1 MSAPFQGL
9 TAQPEN
15 SVTRIKSELTY
26 ISPLENHFDY
36 ERKLHEFKQKLWND
50 YKLWATAFGIEE
62 CYKKCQQNQKILI
75 YSHRKIGWSNPIY
88 SLTANFSIEVKTN
101 FGYGRSSY
109 FFSILRYQSIE
120 ITPFSEWVEYQFA
133 QYSDIIRYTQKYN
146 LENGSWPIALSYCQ
160 EACNISL
167 LEERQF
173 ISKYIIEELEK
184 MTQELEEILHK
195 DSFIFKNKDHTFYK
209 VDIKGRILIEFRAE
223 KITGALNFIRKI
235 MQLDIIIDTKVF
247 IKRIEASNRMIK
259 PLLVNELGIIKK
271 ELDEFNYD
279 MNILLPIYLDRKKK
293 IDLFEI
299 QKHQLME
306 KLNPPGDEL
315 FWLSQEQ
322 IEKKFLEIYPVYS
335 EFETE
340 FNKIESS
347 YNILIQK
354 IQNNEKI
361 YNNISVYLNSILIYF
376 KS

>member
-1 MSAPFQGL
+1 M
-9 TAQPEN
+9 
-15 SVTRIKSELTY
+15 
-26 ISPLENHFDY
+26 
-36 ERKLHEFKQKLWND
+36 
-50 YKLWATAFGIEE
+50 
-62 CYKKCQQNQKILI
+62 
-75 YSHRKIGWSNPIY
+75 
-88 SLTANFSIEVKTN
+88 TANFSIEVKTN